1 MKHELSL
8 AEFVELCNK
17 CDYICPL
24 GTGDA
29 AAKGL
34 GNDMVR
40 LTNDPEC
47 QNVLEEDRTYF
58 RYLKG
63 RGFDTKYQFLQDQT
77 VIAEV
82 DVYEPFRKEGRK
94 KFLNQKWHTLISFL
108 GYLDFLHFGSTSIE
122 GEDPSGWRIEKII
135 FDDEQRVTT
144 VVYAGEKGTAYSSY
158 GMNDWIY
165 HAVMG
170 DKA

>member
-1 MKHELSL
+1 MKLEFRLDQ
-8 AEFVELCNK
+8 FVELCNK

-29 AAKGL
+29 AARRL

-40 LTNDPEC
+40 LIKDPES
-47 QNVLEEDRTYF
+47 QKVLEEDRAYF
-58 RYLKG
+58 KNLKG
-63 RGFDTKYQFLQDQT
+63 RELETTYRFLQGPA

-108 GYLDFLHFGSTSIE
+108 GLLDFRHFGSDNPK
-122 GEDPSGWRIEKII
+122 GEDPSGWRIEKIV
-135 FDDEQRVTT
+135 FDDKERVTT
-144 VVYAGEKGTAYSSY
+144 VVYASGKGTRYTSY
-158 GMNDWIY
+158 AMNDWIY

-170 DKA
+170 DDA